1 MLGMMETESLHLN
14 AVVLQSFLRSAMEF
28 VVAETAI
35 VATNSIAWSLLMMG
49 TLPDGTNFLPT
60 GPDSFERKILN
71 NRPLPTNAIKDI
83 VFYDFDPD
91 QLPIGYCRHK
101 EAYFFTE
108 VVPGRT
114 TKSGGLWKVH
124 GPYVPIMSGDVV
136 IGFKKYFVFYS
147 AGEEKTNWNMY
158 EYRLNPRLIRADSPN
173 ELLISKIDYFVI
185 CKVRYREDEE
195 NLSTD
200 DDTTSCSSDDENE
213 TSDNETTSRFPPD
226 QSKTSKSDDDQ

>member
-1 MLGMMETESLHLN
+1 MDSPSKKKIKLDSDNNKNTLQTISLENIKLPLGFRFKPKDSSL
-14 AVVLQSFLRSAMEF
+14 
-28 VVAETAI
+28 I
-35 VATNSIAWSLLMMG
+35 
-49 TLPDGTNFLPT
+49 TLYLI
-60 GPDSFERKILN
+60 RKILN

-91 QLPIGYCRHK
+91 QLPIGEFSGYCRHN

-173 ELLISKIDYFVI
+173 ELLIRKIDYLVI
-185 CKVRYREDEE
+185 CKVRYREDDE
-195 NLSTD
+195 NLSTDD

-213 TSDNETTSRFPPD
+213 TEDNETTSRL
-226 QSKTSKSDDDQ
+226 QSDDDQ

>member
-1 MLGMMETESLHLN
+1 MDSPSKKKRKLDSDKNENTLQTISLENIKLPLGFRFKPKDSSL
-14 AVVLQSFLRSAMEF
+14 
-28 VVAETAI
+28 I
-35 VATNSIAWSLLMMG
+35 
-49 TLPDGTNFLPT
+49 TLYLI
-60 GPDSFERKILN
+60 RKILN

-91 QLPIGYCRHK
+91 QLPIGEFSGYCRHK

-136 IGFKKYFVFYS
+136 LGFKKYFVFYS

-173 ELLISKIDYFVI
+173 ELLKSKIDYFVI
-185 CKVRYREDEE
+185 CKVRYREDDE

-200 DDTTSCSSDDENE
+200 DDDTTSCSDDENE
-213 TSDNETTSRFPPD
+213 TSDNETTSRFEQD